1 MPAEAT
7 AETRPSPRGLA
18 KPRASSPP
26 ILRPGARCSGT
37 RSARAARGRNTSTA
51 TASIRARSQS
61 HRLVGDLGRATLL
74 DEIVGRLHR
83 SRLEHVTAVAHADG
97 GRDTVP
103 LEQIVARLQVGPE
116 AVPAIAFAEIQSA
129 LGHAEGED
137 MHGEAGLASFERRR
151 HHAPNLID
159 GGIGDRKTA
168 DRSAAAMH
176 HDERAGAPVRL
187 IEDVGEAKTERAV
200 HPAVRIE
207 LLGVNGIEAL
217 GRLAVAF
224 AEFRAEPPGPNA
236 DGIGRETLET
246 AVLLDPKLELGFEL
260 EDADIDRHAAF
271 DAVGGK
277 PLLEAGKVGSAGQ
290 AFSRLEQ
297 SPVLGAGPIDAC
309 AVDLLASRGR
319 QQIVTQAGDGDD
331 ENDA

>member
-1 MPAEAT
+1 MDWIA
-7 AETRPSPRGLA
+7 G
-18 KPRASSPP
+18 SSPTM
-26 ILRPGARCSGT
+26 T
-37 RSARAARGRNTSTA
+37 RR
-51 TASIRARSQS
+51 S

-74 DEIVGRLHR
+74 DEIVGRLDR

-97 GRDTVP
+97 GRDAAR
-103 LEQIVARLQVGPE
+103 LEQVVALLQVGPE
-116 AVPAIAFAEIQSA
+116 AVPAIAFAEIERA

-137 MHGEAGLASFERRR
+137 MHGEADLASFERRR
-151 HHAPNLID
+151 HHAPDLIH

-168 DRSAAAMH
+168 DRGTAAMH
-176 HDERAGAPVRL
+176 HDERAGAPMRL

-224 AEFRAEPPGPNA
+224 AELRPEPTGPNT
-236 DGIGRETLET
+236 DGIGREALET
-246 AVLLDPKLELGFEL
+246 VALLNPKLEFGFEL
-260 EDADIDRHAAF
+260 EDADIDRRAAF

-277 PLLEAGKVGSAGQ
+277 PLVEAGEIGSAGQ
-290 AFSRLEQ
+290 GLSRLEQ
-297 SPVLGAGPIDAC
+297 SPVLGAGPIDAR

-319 QQIVTQAGDGDD
+319 QQIVTQGGDGDD
-331 ENDA
+331 QNNAKRSPHLKIPGSTANQL